1 MRTPDERS
9 SFNCSLTFSW
19 TVKAVTW
26 SKLTPRI
33 CQFLKDWRLLHLCHF
48 VFFEIVDIDAVGDVA
63 EDKRE
68 AVPVDED
75 L

>member
-1 MRTPDERS
+1 MYSRTHIKSEDEGV
-9 SFNCSLTFSW
+9 CLEE
-19 TVKAVTW
+19 
-26 SKLTPRI
+26 RI
-33 CQFLKDWRLLHLCHF
+33 CQFLKDGRLLHLCHF